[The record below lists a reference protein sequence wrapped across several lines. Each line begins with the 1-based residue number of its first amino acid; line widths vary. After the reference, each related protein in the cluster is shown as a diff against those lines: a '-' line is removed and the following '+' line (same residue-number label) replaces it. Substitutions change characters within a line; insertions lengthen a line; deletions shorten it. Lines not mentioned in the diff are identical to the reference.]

1 MTLDYIHNYN
11 AFNENI
17 MRLYEFDKAQAIQFR
32 DALQQTIL
40 QQKQSLDV
48 NALPFV
54 QARNCNLLLQLSD
67 EDEGIIQVAKFDFNC
82 KLTYLSYEKMIAIL
96 APFCLKETKG
106 YQWLYDVDNLTDFLF
121 SPGGTW

>member
-1 MTLDYIHNYN
+1 
-11 AFNENI
+11 

-67 EDEGIIQVAKFDFNC
+67 EDEGIIQVAKFDFTC
-82 KLTYLSYEKMIAIL
+82 KLTINGYEKMIAIL

>member
-1 MTLDYIHNYN
+1 
-11 AFNENI
+11 

-82 KLTYLSYEKMIAIL
+82 KLTYHSYEKMIAIL